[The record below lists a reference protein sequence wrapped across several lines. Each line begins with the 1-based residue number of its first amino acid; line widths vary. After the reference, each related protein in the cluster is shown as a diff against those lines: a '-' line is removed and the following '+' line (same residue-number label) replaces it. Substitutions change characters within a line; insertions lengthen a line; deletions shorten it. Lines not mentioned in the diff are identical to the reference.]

1 MSKLELRH
9 AGAFGAIARFED
21 IHLVNFRARIDAGVV
36 DLAVRDFEALAAD
49 HNDRRLGTILVVE
62 ANIPLPEPDIRL
74 VTAGQLSRVQRHSPY
89 RAAVILG
96 EGRQV
101 LAKLKPLYEGGVQTG
116 GNSSALVDAA
126 AAAVVASAG
135 STNAGVIDD
144 LAGCADAAHA
154 AEVLGSVAS
163 AGCTSASW

>member
-74 VTAGQLSRVQRHSPY
+74 VPGCSATRPTAPPSSWATASGSAR
-89 RAAVILG
+89 RA
-96 EGRQV
+96 R
-101 LAKLKPLYEGGVQTG
+101 
-116 GNSSALVDAA
+116 
-126 AAAVVASAG
+126 
-135 STNAGVIDD
+135 
-144 LAGCADAAHA
+144 C
-154 AEVLGSVAS
+154 
-163 AGCTSASW
+163 